1 MTWMILGA
9 VAVGIAA
16 GYWLLPEVMGP
27 YLNPITTTSLYLL
40 LFGIGIDLGR
50 QREVWGKLWSMG
62 WKVLLLPVLVA
73 LGSLAGAALSGLI
86 LGLPFNEST
95 AIGAGF
101 GWYSLS
107 GVLIAEIYHVETG
120 ALAFMTNVARE
131 LLTFLSVPLVARY
144 IGRFSAVAPGGAT
157 TMDTT
162 LPLITKATDA
172 DMAVI
177 AFINGSVLSTLVPL
191 LVPFFIHLKF

>member
-1 MTWMILGA
+1 MGA

-50 QREVWGKLWSMG
+50 QREVWSKLWSMG

-73 LGSLAGAALSGLI
+73 LGSLAGAAVSGLI

-107 GVLIAEIYHVETG
+107 GVLIAEIYRVETG

-131 LLTFLSVPLVARY
+131 LLTFISVPLVARY

>member
-1 MTWMILGA
+1 MILGA

-73 LGSLAGAALSGLI
+73 LGSLAGAAVSGLI

>member
-1 MTWMILGA
+1 MILGA

-16 GYWLLPEVMGP
+16 GYWLLPEVMGQ
-27 YLNPITTTSLYLL
+27 YLNSITTTSLYLL

-50 QREVWGKLWSMG
+50 QREVWSKLWSMG

-73 LGSLAGAALSGLI
+73 LGSLAGAAVSGLI

-131 LLTFLSVPLVARY
+131 LLTFISVPLVARY
-144 IGRFSAVAPGGAT
+144 VGRFSAVAPGGAT

-191 LVPFFIHLKF
+191 LVPFLIHLKF